1 MTRHAVRAAR
11 MFDGELLVDGG
22 VLVLL
27 DGCRITDVRRGWAQA
42 PEGWPVR
49 EHPDGTLLPG
59 LIDAHVHLCADAGP
73 DALGRLAE
81 HPDADL
87 DTVVEASLRAHLA
100 AGVTTVRDL
109 GDRRGAVLRWR
120 AREVRDDLPT
130 VVGSGTPITS
140 VGGHCWWM
148 GGEASG
154 VDEIREAVR
163 LQAAAGADLLKV
175 MASGGVFTP
184 GTDTT
189 RPQFTD
195 QELAAAVTQAHDLG
209 LPVTAH
215 AHALSAVEQALGVGV
230 DGIEHCTC
238 VTATGAHVPEE
249 LADRL
254 ATSGVAVCA
263 TLGTDPAVITPPEVV
278 EMAARAGLSEAALRA
293 AAATLHRAGVRLVAG
308 SDAGLGPAKPH
319 GILPETLVEYVA
331 SGIPATAALAA
342 ATSVGAEVCGLGRS
356 KGRVRPGFD
365 ADLLVVHGD
374 PTSDMTVLRRP
385 LAVYVNGANPAGTL
399 PQNTI

>member
-1 MTRHAVRAAR
+1 MTKRAIRVAR
-11 MFDGELLVDGG
+11 MFDGERLMDGG

-27 DGCRITDVRRGWAQA
+27 DGGRIVDVQRGRAEA

-49 EHPDGTLLPG
+49 EEPNGTVLPG
-59 LIDAHVHLCADAGP
+59 LVDAHVHLCADAGP

-81 HPDADL
+81 RPDTDL
-87 DTVVEASLRAHLA
+87 DAVVEASLRAHLA

-130 VVGSGTPITS
+130 VVASGAPVTT
-140 VGGHCWWM
+140 VGGHCWSM
-148 GGEASG
+148 GGEVSG
-154 VDEIREAVR
+154 VDGIREAVR
-163 LQAAAGADLLKV
+163 LKAAAGADLVKV

-195 QELAAAVTQAHDLG
+195 QELTAALTRAHDLG
-209 LPVTAH
+209 LPVTVH
-215 AHALSAVEQALGVGV
+215 AHALNAVEQAMRVGV

-238 VTATGAHVPEE
+238 VTAAGAHVPDEV
-249 LADRL
+249 ADRL
-254 ATSGVAVCA
+254 AASGVAVCA
-263 TLGTDPAVITPPEVV
+263 TLGTDPAVVTPPEVV
-278 EMAARAGLSEAALRA
+278 AMAARAGLSAAALRDG
-293 AAATLHRAGVRLVAG
+293 AATLHRAGVRLVAG

-331 SGIPATAALAA
+331 CGIPAAAALTA
-342 ATSVGAEVCGLGRS
+342 ATSVGAEVCGLGRRQ
-356 KGRVRPGFD
+356 GRVRPGFE
-365 ADLLVVHGD
+365 ADLLVVDGD
-374 PTSDMTVLRRP
+374 PTSDISALRRP
-385 LAVYVNGANPAGTL
+385 LAVYRAGNPVR
-399 PQNTI
+399 

>member
-1 MTRHAVRAAR
+1 MTEHAVRAGR
-11 MFDGELLVDGG
+11 MFDGERLVDGG

-27 DGCRITDVRRGWAQA
+27 DGGRIAEVRRGRAEA

-49 EHPDGTLLPG
+49 EEPHGTLLPG
-59 LIDAHVHLCADAGP
+59 LVDAHVHLCFDAGP
-73 DALGRLAE
+73 DALGRLA
-81 HPDADL
+81 DRAGADL
-87 DTVVEASLRAHLA
+87 DAVVEASLRAHLT
-100 AGVTTVRDL
+100 AGITTVRDL

-120 AREVRDDLPT
+120 ARGVRDDLPT
-130 VVGSGTPITS
+130 VVASGAPVTS
-140 VGGHCWWM
+140 IGGHCWSL

-154 VDEIREAVR
+154 VDGVREAVR
-163 LQAAAGADLLKV
+163 LRASAGADLVKI

-195 QELAAAVTQAHDLG
+195 LESAAAVNQAHDLG

-215 AHALSAVEQALGVGV
+215 AHALSAVEQALRVGV

-238 VTATGAHVPEE
+238 VTAAGARVPDD

-254 ATSGVAVCA
+254 AASGIAVCA
-263 TLGTDPAVITPPEVV
+263 TLGTDPAVVTPPEVV
-278 EMAARAGLSEAALRA
+278 AMAARAGLSAAALA
-293 AAATLHRAGVRLVAG
+293 AGASTLHRAGVRLVAG

-331 SGIPATAALAA
+331 CGIPATTALAA
-342 ATSVGAEVCGLGRS
+342 ATSVGAEVCGLGRR
-356 KGRVRPGFD
+356 KGRIRPGVE
-365 ADLLVVHGD
+365 ADLLIVDGD
-374 PTSDMTVLRRP
+374 PTRDITALRRP
-385 LAVYVNGANPAGTL
+385 LAVYRAGDL
-399 PQNTI
+399 VS

>member
-1 MTRHAVRAAR
+1 MTMTKHAVRVAR
-11 MFDGELLVDGG
+11 MFDGERLVDGG

-27 DGCRITDVRRGWAQA
+27 DDGRIVDVHRGRAEA
-42 PEGWPVR
+42 PEGWLVR
-49 EHPDGTLLPG
+49 EEPNGTLLPG

-81 HPDADL
+81 RPESDL
-87 DTVVEASLRAHLA
+87 DAVVEASLRLHLA

-120 AREVRDDLPT
+120 GREVRSDLPT
-130 VVGSGTPITS
+130 VLGAGAPLTS
-140 VGGHCWWM
+140 VGGHCWSL

-154 VDEIREAVR
+154 IDGVREAVR
-163 LQAAAGADLLKV
+163 LRAAGGADLVKV

-195 QELAAAVTQAHDLG
+195 EELTAALTEAHDLG

-215 AHALSAVEQALGVGV
+215 AHALSAVEQALRVGV

-238 VTATGAHVPEE
+238 VTAAGASVPGE

-254 ATSGVAVCA
+254 AASGVAVCA
-263 TLGTDPAVITPPEVV
+263 TLGTDPAVVTPPEVV
-278 EMAARAGLSEAALRA
+278 EMAARAGLSEAALRDG
-293 AAATLHRAGVRLVAG
+293 AATLRRAGVRLVAG

-331 SGIPATAALAA
+331 CGIPATAALAS
-342 ATSVGAEVCGLGRS
+342 ATSVGAEVCGLGRR
-356 KGRVRPGFD
+356 KGRVRPGFE
-365 ADLLVVHGD
+365 ADLLIVDGD
-374 PTSDMTVLRRP
+374 PTSDITALRRP
-385 LAVYVNGANPAGTL
+385 LAVYRAGDLVT
-399 PQNTI
+399 

>member
-1 MTRHAVRAAR
+1 MTMTKHAVRAER
-11 MFDGELLVDGG
+11 MFDGERLVDGG

-27 DGCRITDVRRGWAQA
+27 DGGRIVDVRQGRAEA

-49 EHPDGTLLPG
+49 DALDGTLLPG
-59 LIDAHVHLCADAGP
+59 LVDAHVHLCADAGP
-73 DALGRLAE
+73 DALGRLADRAE
-81 HPDADL
+81 TDL
-87 DTVVEASLRAHLA
+87 DAVVEASLRAHLR
-100 AGVTTVRDL
+100 AGITTVRDL
-109 GDRRGAVLRWR
+109 GDRRDAVLRWR
-120 AREVRDDLPT
+120 ERGVRDDLPM
-130 VVGSGTPITS
+130 VVAAGAPVTS
-140 VGGHCWWM
+140 IGGHCWAL

-154 VDEIREAVR
+154 VDGVREAVR
-163 LQAAAGADLLKV
+163 LRAAAGADLVKI

-195 QELAAAVTQAHDLG
+195 QELAAALNQAHDVG

-215 AHALSAVEQALGVGV
+215 AHALSAVEQALRVGV

-238 VTATGAHVPEE
+238 VTASGARVPEE

-254 ATSGVAVCA
+254 AAAGIAVCA
-263 TLGTDPAVITPPEVV
+263 TLGTDPAVVTPPEVV

-293 AAATLHRAGVRLVAG
+293 GTATLHRAGVRLVAG

-331 SGIPATAALAA
+331 CGIPATAALTA
-342 ATSVGAEVCGLGRS
+342 ATSVGAEACGLGGR
-356 KGRVRPGFD
+356 KGRVRPGFE
-365 ADLLVVHGD
+365 ADLLIVDGD
-374 PTSDMTVLRRP
+374 PTSDITVLRRP
-385 LAVYVNGANPAGTL
+385 LAVYRAGDL
-399 PQNTI
+399 VS

>member
-1 MTRHAVRAAR
+1 MTKRAVRVAR
-11 MFDGELLVDGG
+11 MFDGERLVDGG

-27 DGCRITDVRRGWAQA
+27 DEGRIAEVHRGNAEA

-49 EHPDGTLLPG
+49 EEPNGTLLPG
-59 LIDAHVHLCADAGP
+59 LVDAHVHLCADAGP
-73 DALGRLAE
+73 DALGRLTE
-81 HPDADL
+81 RPESDL
-87 DTVVEASLRAHLA
+87 DGVVEASLRTHLA

-120 AREVRDDLPT
+120 DRGVRDDLPT
-130 VVGSGTPITS
+130 VVGSGAPLTS
-140 VGGHCWWM
+140 VGGHCWSL

-154 VDEIREAVR
+154 VDGLREAVR
-163 LQAAAGADLLKV
+163 SRAAAGADLVKV

-195 QELAAAVTQAHDLG
+195 EELTAALTQAHGLG

-215 AHALSAVEQALGVGV
+215 AHALSAVEQALRVGV

-238 VTATGAHVPEE
+238 VTAAGARVPKE

-254 ATSGVAVCA
+254 AASRMAVCA
-263 TLGTDPAVITPPEVV
+263 TLGTDPAVVTPPEVV
-278 EMAARAGLSEAALRA
+278 EMAARAGLSEAALRDGV
-293 AAATLHRAGVRLVAG
+293 ATLHRAGVRLVAG

-319 GILPETLVEYVA
+319 GILPETLVEYVVCGV
-331 SGIPATAALAA
+331 SATAALAA
-342 ATSVGAEVCGLGRS
+342 ATSVGAEVCGLGRR
-356 KGRVRPGFD
+356 KGRVHPGFD
-365 ADLLVVHGD
+365 ADLLIVDGD
-374 PTSDMTVLRRP
+374 PTSDITVLRRP
-385 LAVYVNGANPAGTL
+385 LAVYRAGDL
-399 PQNTI
+399 VE

>member
-1 MTRHAVRAAR
+1 MTKHAVRAER
-11 MFDGELLVDGG
+11 VFDGERLVDGG

-27 DGCRITDVRRGWAQA
+27 DGGRIVDVRRGRAEA

-49 EHPDGTLLPG
+49 EAPDGTLLPG
-59 LIDAHVHLCADAGP
+59 LVDAHVHLGADAGP
-73 DALGRLAE
+73 DALGRLADRAE
-81 HPDADL
+81 TDL
-87 DTVVEASLRAHLA
+87 DAVVEASLRAHLR
-100 AGVTTVRDL
+100 AGITTVRDL
-109 GDRRGAVLRWR
+109 GDRRDAVLRWR
-120 AREVRDDLPT
+120 ERGVRDDLPT
-130 VVGSGTPITS
+130 VVAAGAPVTS
-140 VGGHCWWM
+140 IGGHCWAL

-154 VDEIREAVR
+154 VDGMREAVR
-163 LQAAAGADLLKV
+163 LRAAAGADLVKI

-195 QELAAAVTQAHDLG
+195 QELAAALNQAHDLG

-215 AHALSAVEQALGVGV
+215 AHALSAVEQALRVGV

-238 VTATGAHVPEE
+238 VTATGAYVPEE

-254 ATSGVAVCA
+254 AASRIAVCA
-263 TLGTDPAVITPPEVV
+263 TLGTDPAVVTPPEVV

-293 AAATLHRAGVRLVAG
+293 GTVTLHRAGARLVAG

-331 SGIPATAALAA
+331 CGIPATAALTA
-342 ATSVGAEVCGLGRS
+342 ATSVGAEVCGLGGR
-356 KGRVRPGFD
+356 KGRVRPGFE
-365 ADLLVVHGD
+365 ADLLIVDGD
-374 PTSDMTVLRRP
+374 PTSDITVLRRP
-385 LAVYVNGANPAGTL
+385 LAVYRAGDL
-399 PQNTI
+399 VS

>member
-1 MTRHAVRAAR
+1 MTKHAVRAGR
-11 MFDGELLVDGG
+11 MFDGERLVDGG

-27 DGCRITDVRRGWAQA
+27 DGGRIVDVRRGRAEA

-49 EHPDGTLLPG
+49 EVPDGTLLPG
-59 LIDAHVHLCADAGP
+59 LVDAHVHLCADAGP
-73 DALGRLAE
+73 DALGRLADRAE
-81 HPDADL
+81 TDL
-87 DTVVEASLRAHLA
+87 DAVVEASLRAHLR
-100 AGVTTVRDL
+100 AGITTVRDL
-109 GDRRGAVLRWR
+109 GDRRDAVLRWR
-120 AREVRDDLPT
+120 GRGVRDDLPT
-130 VVGSGTPITS
+130 VVAAGAPVTS
-140 VGGHCWWM
+140 IGGHCWAL

-154 VDEIREAVR
+154 VDGVREAVR
-163 LQAAAGADLLKV
+163 LRAAAGADLVKI

-195 QELAAAVTQAHDLG
+195 QELAAAVNQAHDLG

-215 AHALSAVEQALGVGV
+215 AHALSAVEQALRVGV

-249 LADRL
+249 LAERL
-254 ATSGVAVCA
+254 AASGIVVCA
-263 TLGTDPAVITPPEVV
+263 TLGTDPAVVTPPEVV

-293 AAATLHRAGVRLVAG
+293 STATLHRAGVRLVAG

-331 SGIPATAALAA
+331 CGIPATAALTA
-342 ATSVGAEVCGLGRS
+342 ATSAGAEVCGLGGR
-356 KGRVRPGFD
+356 KGRVRPGFE
-365 ADLLVVHGD
+365 ADLLIVDGD
-374 PTSDMTVLRRP
+374 PTSDITVLRRP
-385 LAVYVNGANPAGTL
+385 LAVYRAGDL
-399 PQNTI
+399 VS

>member
-1 MTRHAVRAAR
+1 MTRHAVRVAR
-11 MFDGELLVDGG
+11 MFDGERLVGG
-22 VLVLL
+22 GALILL
-27 DGCRITDVRRGWAQA
+27 DEGRIADVHLGNAEA

-49 EHPDGTLLPG
+49 EEPNGTLLPG
-59 LIDAHVHLCADAGP
+59 LVDAHVHLCADAGP

-81 HPDADL
+81 QRETDL
-87 DTVVEASLRAHLA
+87 DAVVEASLRRHLV

-120 AREVRDDLPT
+120 DRRVRDDLPT
-130 VVGSGTPITS
+130 VVGSGAPLTS
-140 VGGHCWWM
+140 VGGHCWSL
-148 GGEASG
+148 GGEVGGADG
-154 VDEIREAVR
+154 VREAVR
-163 LQAAAGADLLKV
+163 LRAAAGADLVKV

-195 QELAAAVTQAHDLG
+195 EELSAALTQAHDLG

-215 AHALSAVEQALGVGV
+215 AHALSAVEQALRVGV

-238 VTATGAHVPEE
+238 VTAAGARVPAE

-254 ATSGVAVCA
+254 AASRVAVCA
-263 TLGTDPAVITPPEVV
+263 TLGTDPAVVTPPEVV
-278 EMAARAGLSEAALRA
+278 EMAARAGLSEGALRDGV
-293 AAATLHRAGVRLVAG
+293 ATLHRAGVRLVAG

-331 SGIPATAALAA
+331 CGVPATVALAT
-342 ATSVGAEVCGLGRS
+342 ATSVGAEVCGLGRR
-356 KGRVRPGFD
+356 KGRVRPGFE
-365 ADLLVVHGD
+365 ADLLIVDGD
-374 PTSDMTVLRRP
+374 PTNDITVLRGP
-385 LAVYVNGANPAGTL
+385 LAVYRAGV
-399 PQNTI
+399 PVR

>member
-1 MTRHAVRAAR
+1 
-11 MFDGELLVDGG
+11 MFDGERLVDGG

-27 DGCRITDVRRGWAQA
+27 DGGRIVDARRGRAEA

-49 EHPDGTLLPG
+49 EAPDGTLLPG

-73 DALGRLAE
+73 DALGRLADRAE
-81 HPDADL
+81 TDL
-87 DTVVEASLRAHLA
+87 DAVVEASLRAHLM
-100 AGVTTVRDL
+100 AGITTVRDL
-109 GDRRGAVLRWR
+109 GDRRDAVLRWR
-120 AREVRDDLPT
+120 ERGVRDDLPT
-130 VVGSGTPITS
+130 VVAAGAPVTS
-140 VGGHCWWM
+140 IGGHCWAL

-154 VDEIREAVR
+154 VDGVREAVR
-163 LQAAAGADLLKV
+163 LRAAAGADLVKI

-195 QELAAAVTQAHDLG
+195 QELAAALNQAHDAG

-215 AHALSAVEQALGVGV
+215 AHALSAVEQALRVGV

-238 VTATGAHVPEE
+238 VTASGARVPEE

-254 ATSGVAVCA
+254 AASGIAVCA
-263 TLGTDPAVITPPEVV
+263 TLGTDPAVVTPPEVV

-293 AAATLHRAGVRLVAG
+293 GTATLHRAGVRLVAG

-331 SGIPATAALAA
+331 CGIPATAALTA
-342 ATSVGAEVCGLGRS
+342 ATSVGAEVCGLGGR
-356 KGRVRPGFD
+356 KGRVRPGFE
-365 ADLLVVHGD
+365 ADLLIVDGD
-374 PTSDMTVLRRP
+374 PTRDITVLRRP
-385 LAVYVNGANPAGTL
+385 LAVYRAGDL
-399 PQNTI
+399 VS

>member
-1 MTRHAVRAAR
+1 MTKHAVRAAR
-11 MFDGELLVDGG
+11 MFDGERLVGGG
-22 VLVLL
+22 VLLLL
-27 DGCRITDVRRGWAQA
+27 DGGRITDVRRGWIEV

-81 HPDADL
+81 RPETDL
-87 DTVVEASLRAHLA
+87 DAVVEASLRAHLA

-109 GDRRGAVLRWR
+109 GDRHGAVLRWR
-120 AREVRDDLPT
+120 DREVRDDLPT
-130 VVGSGTPITS
+130 VVASGAPITS

-154 VDEIREAVR
+154 VDGIRETVR
-163 LQAAAGADLLKV
+163 RQAAAGADVVKV

-195 QELAAAVTQAHDLG
+195 QELTAALTQAHDLG

-215 AHALSAVEQALGVGV
+215 AHALSAVEQALRVGV

-238 VTATGAHVPEE
+238 VTASGAQVPGE
-249 LADRL
+249 LAARL

-342 ATSVGAEVCGLGRS
+342 ATSVAAEVCGLGRR
-356 KGRVRPGFD
+356 KGRVRAGFD
-365 ADLLVVHGD
+365 ADLLVVDGD
-374 PTSDMTVLRRP
+374 PTRDVTVLRRP
-385 LAVYVNGANPAGTL
+385 LAVYRAGAVPENM
-399 PQNTI
+399 I

>member
-1 MTRHAVRAAR
+1 MTKRAIRVAR
-11 MFDGELLVDGG
+11 MFDGERLVDGG

-27 DGCRITDVRRGWAQA
+27 DGGRIVDVQRGRAEA

-49 EHPDGTLLPG
+49 EEPNGTVLPG
-59 LIDAHVHLCADAGP
+59 LVDAHVHLCADAGP

-81 HPDADL
+81 RPETDL
-87 DTVVEASLRAHLA
+87 DAVVEASLRAHLA

-130 VVGSGTPITS
+130 VVASGAPVTT
-140 VGGHCWWM
+140 VGGHCWSM
-148 GGEASG
+148 GGEVSG
-154 VDEIREAVR
+154 VDGIREAVR
-163 LQAAAGADLLKV
+163 LKAAAGADLVKV

-195 QELAAAVTQAHDLG
+195 QELTAALTRAHDLG
-209 LPVTAH
+209 LPVTVH
-215 AHALSAVEQALGVGV
+215 AHALNAVEQALRVGV

-238 VTATGAHVPEE
+238 VTAAGAHVPDEV
-249 LADRL
+249 ADRL
-254 ATSGVAVCA
+254 AASGVAVCA
-263 TLGTDPAVITPPEVV
+263 TLGTDPAVVTPPEVV
-278 EMAARAGLSEAALRA
+278 AMAARAGLSAAALRDGA
-293 AAATLHRAGVRLVAG
+293 ASLHRAGVRLVAG

-331 SGIPATAALAA
+331 CGIPAAAALAA
-342 ATSVGAEVCGLGRS
+342 ATSVGAEVCGLGRR
-356 KGRVRPGFD
+356 KGRVRPGYE
-365 ADLLVVHGD
+365 ADLLVVDGD
-374 PTSDMTVLRRP
+374 PASDISALRRP
-385 LAVYVNGANPAGTL
+385 LAVYRAGNPVR
-399 PQNTI
+399 

>member
-1 MTRHAVRAAR
+1 MTKRAIRVAR
-11 MFDGELLVDGG
+11 MFDGERLVDGG

-27 DGCRITDVRRGWAQA
+27 DGGRIVDVQRGRAEA

-49 EHPDGTLLPG
+49 EEPNGTVLPG
-59 LIDAHVHLCADAGP
+59 LVDAHVHLCADAGP

-81 HPDADL
+81 RPETDL
-87 DTVVEASLRAHLA
+87 DAVVEASLRAHLA

-130 VVGSGTPITS
+130 VVASGAPVTT
-140 VGGHCWWM
+140 VGGHCWSM
-148 GGEASG
+148 GGEVSG
-154 VDEIREAVR
+154 VDGIREAVR
-163 LQAAAGADLLKV
+163 LKAAAGADLVKV

-195 QELAAAVTQAHDLG
+195 QELTAALTRAHDLG
-209 LPVTAH
+209 LPVTVH
-215 AHALSAVEQALGVGV
+215 AHALNAVEQALRVGV

-238 VTATGAHVPEE
+238 VTAAGAHVPDEV
-249 LADRL
+249 ADRL
-254 ATSGVAVCA
+254 AASGVAVCA
-263 TLGTDPAVITPPEVV
+263 TLGTDPTVVTPPEVV
-278 EMAARAGLSEAALRA
+278 AMAARAGLSAATLRDG
-293 AAATLHRAGVRLVAG
+293 AATLHRAGVRLVAG

-331 SGIPATAALAA
+331 CGIPATAALAA
-342 ATSVGAEVCGLGRS
+342 ATSVGAEVCGLGRR
-356 KGRVRPGFD
+356 KGRDPPRVRG
-365 ADLLVVHGD
+365 
-374 PTSDMTVLRRP
+374 
-385 LAVYVNGANPAGTL
+385 
-399 PQNTI
+399 

>member
-1 MTRHAVRAAR
+1 MTKHAVRAAR
-11 MFDGELLVDGG
+11 MFDGERLVDGG

-27 DGCRITDVRRGWAQA
+27 DDCRITDVHRGWAQA
-42 PEGWPVR
+42 PEDWPVR

-81 HPDADL
+81 RPETDL
-87 DTVVEASLRAHLA
+87 DAVVEASLGAHLA

-120 AREVRDDLPT
+120 DRGVRDDLPT
-130 VVGSGTPITS
+130 VVGSGAPITS

-154 VDEIREAVR
+154 VDGIRAAVR
-163 LQAAAGADLLKV
+163 EQAAAGANLVKV

-189 RPQFTD
+189 RPQFSD
-195 QELAAAVTQAHDLG
+195 QELTAAVTRAHDLR

-215 AHALSAVEQALGVGV
+215 AHALSAVEQALRVGV

-238 VTATGAHVPEE
+238 VTAAGAHVPDD

-254 ATSGVAVCA
+254 AMSGVAVCA

-278 EMAARAGLSEAALRA
+278 EMAARAGLSQAALRA

-331 SGIPATAALAA
+331 CGIPATAALAA

-356 KGRVRPGFD
+356 KGRVRPGYD
-365 ADLLVVHGD
+365 ADLLVVDGD
-374 PTSDMTVLRRP
+374 PTSDITVLRRP
-385 LAVYVNGANPAGTL
+385 LAVYLAGAVPGD
-399 PQNTI
+399 

>member
-1 MTRHAVRAAR
+1 MTKHAVRAER
-11 MFDGELLVDGG
+11 MFDGERLVDGG

-27 DGCRITDVRRGWAQA
+27 DGGRIVDVRRGRAEA

-49 EHPDGTLLPG
+49 AAPDGTLLPG

-73 DALGRLAE
+73 DALGRLADRAE
-81 HPDADL
+81 TDL
-87 DTVVEASLRAHLA
+87 DAVVEASLRAHLM
-100 AGVTTVRDL
+100 AGITTVRDL
-109 GDRRGAVLRWR
+109 GDRRDAVLRWR
-120 AREVRDDLPT
+120 ERGVRDDLPT
-130 VVGSGTPITS
+130 VVAAGAPVTS
-140 VGGHCWWM
+140 IGGHCWAL

-154 VDEIREAVR
+154 VDGVREAVR
-163 LQAAAGADLLKV
+163 LRAAAGADLVKI

-195 QELAAAVTQAHDLG
+195 QELAAALNQAHDAG

-215 AHALSAVEQALGVGV
+215 AHALSAVEQALRVGV

-238 VTATGAHVPEE
+238 VTASGARVPEE

-254 ATSGVAVCA
+254 AASGIAVCA
-263 TLGTDPAVITPPEVV
+263 TLGTDPAVVTPPEVV

-293 AAATLHRAGVRLVAG
+293 GTATLHRAGVRLVAG

-331 SGIPATAALAA
+331 CGIPATAALTA
-342 ATSVGAEVCGLGRS
+342 ATSVGAEVCGLGGR
-356 KGRVRPGFD
+356 KGRVRPGFE
-365 ADLLVVHGD
+365 ADLLIVDGD
-374 PTSDMTVLRRP
+374 PTRDITVLRRP
-385 LAVYVNGANPAGTL
+385 LAVYRAGDL
-399 PQNTI
+399 VS

>member
-1 MTRHAVRAAR
+1 MTKHAVRAER
-11 MFDGELLVDGG
+11 MFDGERLVDGG

-27 DGCRITDVRRGWAQA
+27 DGGRIVDARRGRAEA

-49 EHPDGTLLPG
+49 EAPDGTLLPG

-73 DALGRLAE
+73 DALGRLADRAE
-81 HPDADL
+81 TDL
-87 DTVVEASLRAHLA
+87 DAVVEASLRAHLM
-100 AGVTTVRDL
+100 AGITTVRDL
-109 GDRRGAVLRWR
+109 GDRRDAVLRWR
-120 AREVRDDLPT
+120 ERGVRDDLPT
-130 VVGSGTPITS
+130 VVAAGAPVTS
-140 VGGHCWWM
+140 IGGHCWAL

-154 VDEIREAVR
+154 VDGVREAVR
-163 LQAAAGADLLKV
+163 LRAAAGADLVKI

-195 QELAAAVTQAHDLG
+195 QELAAALNQAHDAG

-215 AHALSAVEQALGVGV
+215 AHALSAVEQALRVGV

-238 VTATGAHVPEE
+238 VTASGARVPEE

-254 ATSGVAVCA
+254 AASGIAVCA
-263 TLGTDPAVITPPEVV
+263 TLGTDPAVVTPPEVV

-293 AAATLHRAGVRLVAG
+293 GTATLHRAGVRLVAG

-331 SGIPATAALAA
+331 CGIPATAALTA
-342 ATSVGAEVCGLGRS
+342 ATSVGAEVCGLGGR
-356 KGRVRPGFD
+356 KGRVRPGFE
-365 ADLLVVHGD
+365 ADLLIVDGD
-374 PTSDMTVLRRP
+374 PTRDITVLRRP
-385 LAVYVNGANPAGTL
+385 LAVYRAGDL
-399 PQNTI
+399 VS

>member
-1 MTRHAVRAAR
+1 MTKHAVRAER
-11 MFDGELLVDGG
+11 MFDGERLVDGG

-27 DGCRITDVRRGWAQA
+27 DEGRIADVRRGRAEA

-49 EHPDGTLLPG
+49 EEPGGTLLPG
-59 LIDAHVHLCADAGP
+59 LVDAHVHLCADAGP

-81 HPDADL
+81 RAETDL
-87 DTVVEASLRAHLA
+87 DAVVEASLRAHLA

-120 AREVRDDLPT
+120 VRGVRDYLPT
-130 VVGSGTPITS
+130 VLGSGAPVTS
-140 VGGHCWWM
+140 IGGHCWSL

-154 VDEIREAVR
+154 VDGVREAVR
-163 LQAAAGADLLKV
+163 LRVAAGADLVKI

-189 RPQFTD
+189 APQFTD
-195 QELAAAVTQAHDLG
+195 DELTAALNEARDLG

-215 AHALSAVEQALGVGV
+215 AHALSAVEQALRVGV

-238 VTATGAHVPEE
+238 VTATGARVPDE

-254 ATSGVAVCA
+254 AASGMAVCA
-263 TLGTDPAVITPPEVV
+263 TLGTDPAVVTPPEVV
-278 EMAARAGLSEAALRA
+278 AMAARAGLSEAALGEG
-293 AAATLHRAGVRLVAG
+293 AATLHRAGVRLVAG

-331 SGIPATAALAA
+331 YGIPATAALTA
-342 ATSVGAEVCGLGRS
+342 ATSIGAEVCGLGRR
-356 KGRVRPGFD
+356 KGRVRLGYE
-365 ADLLVVHGD
+365 ADLLIVDGD
-374 PTSDMTVLRRP
+374 PTSDIRVLRRP
-385 LAVYVNGANPAGTL
+385 LAVYRAGDL
-399 PQNTI
+399 VS

>member
-1 MTRHAVRAAR
+1 MTKQALRVAR
-11 MFDGELLVDGG
+11 MFDGERLVDGG

-27 DGCRITDVRRGWAQA
+27 ADGRIADVHRGRAEA
-42 PEGWPVR
+42 PAGWPLR
-49 EHPDGTLLPG
+49 EEPDSTLLPG
-59 LIDAHVHLCADAGP
+59 LVDAHAHLCADAGP

-81 HPDADL
+81 RPESDL
-87 DTVVEASLRAHLA
+87 DGVVEASLRTHLA

-120 AREVRDDLPT
+120 GRRVRDDLPT
-130 VVGSGTPITS
+130 VVASGAPLTS
-140 VGGHCWWM
+140 VGGHCWSL
-148 GGEASG
+148 GGEVSG
-154 VDEIREAVR
+154 VDGVREAVR
-163 LQAAAGADLLKV
+163 RRAAAGADLVKV

-195 QELAAAVTQAHDLG
+195 QELTATVTQAHELG

-215 AHALSAVEQALGVGV
+215 AHALSAVEQALRVGV

-238 VTATGAHVPEE
+238 VTPSGARVPGD

-254 ATSGVAVCA
+254 ARSGVAVCA
-263 TLGTDPAVITPPEVV
+263 TLGTDPAVVTPPEVMA
-278 EMAARAGLSEAALRA
+278 MAARAGLSEAALRDGV
-293 AAATLHRAGVRLVAG
+293 ATLHRAGVRLVAG

-331 SGIPATAALAA
+331 CGIPATAALAS
-342 ATSVGAEVCGLGRS
+342 ATSVGAEVCGLALR
-356 KGRVRPGFD
+356 KGRVAQGFD
-365 ADLLVVHGD
+365 ADVLIVDGD
-374 PTSDMTVLRRP
+374 PASDIRVLRRP
-385 LAVYVNGANPAGTL
+385 LAVYRAGH
-399 PQNTI
+399 PVG